1 MDAGGATDE
10 RANLRTTKSCGPDAS
25 MVGVKSVKEI
35 SPATVTTKPDH
46 RGERG
51 VSR

>member
-1 MDAGGATDE
+1 MDANGATDE
-10 RANLRTTKSCGPDAS
+10 RASLRTAKSCGPDAS

-46 RGERG
+46 REEREG
-51 VSR
+51 NR